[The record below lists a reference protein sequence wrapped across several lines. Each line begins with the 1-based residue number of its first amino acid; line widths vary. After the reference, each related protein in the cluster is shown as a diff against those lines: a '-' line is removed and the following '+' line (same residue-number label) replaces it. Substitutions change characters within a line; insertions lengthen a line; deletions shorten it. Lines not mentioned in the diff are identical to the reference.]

1 MASGSANSRPGF
13 RFNDTCCAPL
23 FLENTFRIFTLDSRL
38 PTFNNPRMSAQ
49 LTFGFLGAGKM
60 ATALA
65 KGLVQAKLVNA
76 GRIIA
81 SDPID
86 AARAAFAKEAGV
98 KATASNL
105 EAIQSAQVLVLA
117 VKPDQV
123 DGVLKEIRGLV
134 TGKHRLC
141 SIAAG
146 VTLAKLES
154 GLANGARVIR
164 VMPNTPALVGAS
176 ATAYALGKNAT
187 VEDGRLAQK
196 MFSAVG
202 VAFQLK
208 ESLLDAVTGLSGSGP
223 AYVYLII
230 EALSDGGVAAGLP
243 RDVATKLAAQTVF
256 GSAKMALET
265 GQHPGALKDMVT
277 SPGGTTIEGIHEL
290 EKAGVRGALMSAV
303 RAAAEKSK
311 KLGQS

>member
-1 MASGSANSRPGF
+1 MTKRGDEAVP
-13 RFNDTCCAPL
+13 APL
-23 FLENTFRIFTLDSRL
+23 NAPCPETTFKIFTLDSRL
-38 PTFNNPRMSAQ
+38 PTFNNPRMSAKF
-49 LTFGFLGAGKM
+49 TVGFFGAGKM

-76 GRIIA
+76 DQIIA

-98 KATASNL
+98 KTTASNL
-105 EAIQSAQVLVLA
+105 EAAQFAQVLVLA

-123 DGVLKEIRGLV
+123 AGVLKEIRGLV
-134 TGKHRLC
+134 TGKHLLC

-154 GLANGARVIR
+154 GLDNGARVIR

-187 VEDGRLAQK
+187 VEDGLLAQK

-265 GQHPGALKDMVT
+265 GQHPGALKDMVA

-290 EKAGVRGALMSAV
+290 EKAGVRGALMNAV

-311 KLGQS
+311 KLGQG